1 MITNFENITTELNEK
16 ELEILPSIIK
26 AFRKYT
32 KDNPIKAPEI
42 VSRYNAST
50 TSGIKLSQPRLR
62 KICNHI
68 RSYGLL
74 PLIATS
80 KGYYV
85 SYDKEE
91 IKLQITSLRERAN
104 SIENCAIGLQE
115 FLDKI

>member
-1 MITNFENITTELNEK
+1 MITNFEDETQNLSDK
-16 ELEILPSIIK
+16 ELAIVPSIVK

-32 KDNPIKAPEI
+32 KENPIKSPEI
-42 VSRYNAST
+42 VTRYNA
-50 TSGIKLSQPRLR
+50 GIKKGDVILNGVRLR
-62 KICNHI
+62 KIVNHI
-68 RSYGLL
+68 RSYGML

-115 FLDKI
+115 FLK